1 MQHNDLSSIYL
12 MCNEPVIYQGKDFF
26 FHTLEYKKYL
36 LFFISLCS
44 ETEHVSQSKGVMYM

>member
-12 MCNEPVIYQGKDFF
+12 MCNEPVIYQGKDLF